1 MIAFVKNNFKGDFWI
16 WAIAVLGFLFL
27 SIPIIYSASSSL
39 AFAKD
44 KNYLFSQIVFIALSL
59 GAMYLSHL
67 LDYRYYARLSQFALF
82 VSVPLLLFTLFKG
95 DNVNEARRW
104 LTIPIIHLRFQTSD
118 FAKIALISFV
128 ARYLAKSQEN
138 IKNFKRTFAPIVG
151 YIGLVCVLILPAN
164 FSTAMILF
172 TSCLLLMFIGRV
184 SFGQLMA
191 LVSLGAVI
199 LAVFF
204 TYLVFTEKEDLP
216 TFGRLGTWK
225 DRVESYAGIGVAKD
239 EIESYQK
246 QRANIAIA
254 TGGLFGKGAGNST
267 QRNSLPQAYSDF
279 IYAIIIEEYGL
290 IVGGLGV
297 MLLYLMFLYRVIKIV
312 IKSPRAFGALL
323 AIGLALNIVFQAF
336 INMAVAVG
344 LFPVTGQTLPF
355 LSMGGTSLFFTSVS
369 VGIILSVS
377 KDIQT
382 QKVQA

>member
-44 KNYLFSQIVFIALSL
+44 KNYLFSQIIFIALSL

-82 VSVPLLLFTLFKG
+82 ISVPLLLFTLFKG

-191 LVSLGAVI
+191 LVSLGVVI